1 MGCRF
6 NAEELRCFQRIPT
19 PSPMYSQKIEVFWQ
33 TTGNFKKV
41 RSEGVQKIASVKGE
55 FLRQQ
60 DQTAQERDQEVIRSE
75 PEKPALLPYEDMT
88 ASLLDEIFPCRP
100 PSREKDDE
108 TKLRCQ
114 KVPRKTTSNLPE
126 SINHTN
132 DTSAS
137 FATGKVPPAGSR
149 RLVQFRQR
157 ILEKFST
164 MKSAFETYASEH
176 GPHGSTKELSKK
188 EFTRFLVRHFAGLP
202 KEEHGKIFEFLDHD
216 KNGLVSLDEFHT
228 AIEAAAPVKSL
239 EDLRR
244 KWVALG
250 YPSMRQ
256 ALLNM
261 DLNKDPG
268 RSFTVQEFGSLL
280 TRVGVEDE
288 IEHQNLFAA
297 IRDPHSWNQTVT
309 LEMLAAAMSAISP
322 SLLLEDLRDKILKK
336 FGSLSNCFAALDM
349 DQGESL
355 DIGEFIRY
363 AVPAWKLTTHEAAK
377 AFRLID
383 VDGSLQISKDEFV
396 TALTLSEP
404 NLYLDEI
411 RRKVRQRFRGM
422 RGLLNPENE
431 EDLVADELEQLEP
444 PTVEIAASRRT
455 SLYPRASVG
464 QETAESGEGPSRS
477 ESRKASW
484 IVRHSGIGLDKAQ
497 NFLKDLVKDHEKDDE
512 GRTPEEYQELL
523 NQVQLSE
530 QDTKALFN
538 LMDVNRDG
546 KLSTTEFE
554 HGVRLFAPSTALEDL
569 RLSCIT
575 KYGGIPEAFASLR
588 AEQRE
593 VYLDFSQLKKLL
605 EDLNIWDESTGDL
618 RLIMDIVESHRDGGT
633 NICELMAALQA
644 GQTGTQVRLAPDQRD
659 AKARQQVKWQMAPF
673 HRCATELRANVRE
686 KPIAGK
692 QPDWWLDGR
701 SKEAAKNRHQEI
713 KKESQNMLQKFKRDK
728 SLPILRR
735 VEGGSQDPSW
745 GGPARTGEELLCNSI
760 PFGPFRSSYTK
771 VALSLQDLDDKES
784 GPIMMS
790 IHQYYAN
797 AGETVTSREG
807 ILCPPHSRYKQFK
820 SCSHHYK
827 LLTRQPGGL

>member
-1 MGCRF
+1 
-6 NAEELRCFQRIPT
+6 
-19 PSPMYSQKIEVFWQ
+19 MYSQKLEVFWQ

-41 RSEGVQKIASVKGE
+41 RSEGTLQKMTQKGE
-55 FLRQQ
+55 FLRQ
-60 DQTAQERDQEVIRSE
+60 DQAAQERDQEQPIKSE
-75 PEKPALLPYEDMT
+75 PEKTAPLPYEEMT
-88 ASLLDEIFPCRP
+88 ATLLDEIFPCRP
-100 PSREKDDE
+100 PSREKEDE
-108 TKLRCQ
+108 TKLRS
-114 KVPRKTTSNLPE
+114 KVARKAASNLPE
-126 SINHTN
+126 PTNHAN
-132 DTSAS
+132 DNGAS
-137 FATGKVPPAGSR
+137 FATGNKVLPAGSR
-149 RLVQFRQR
+149 RLVQFRQK

-176 GPHGSTKELSKK
+176 GPHGSSKELSKK
-188 EFTRFLVRHFAGLP
+188 EFTRFLVRQFAGLP

-216 KNGLVSLDEFHT
+216 KNGFVSLEEFHT

-280 TRVGVEDE
+280 SRVGVEDE
-288 IEHQNLFAA
+288 IEHQNLFSA

-322 SLLLEDLRDKILKK
+322 SLLLEDLRDKILKR

-411 RRKVRQRFRGM
+411 RRKCRQRFRGM
-422 RGLLNPENE
+422 RGLLNPESE
-431 EDLVADELEQLEP
+431 ELQTDELAAP
-444 PTVEIAASRRT
+444 PPNVEIAASRKT
-455 SLYPRASVG
+455 SLYGRASVG
-464 QETAESGEGPSRS
+464 QETSESGDAASRS
-477 ESRKASW
+477 ESRRASW
-484 IVRHSGIGLDKAQ
+484 IVRHAGLGLEKAQ
-497 NFLKDLVKDHEKDDE
+497 NFLKDLVKDQENKDDE

-569 RLSCIT
+569 RLACIT

-588 AEQRE
+588 SEQRE
-593 VYLDFSQLKKLL
+593 AYLDFFQLKKLL

-633 NICELMAALQA
+633 SICELMAALQA
-644 GQTGTQVRLAPDQRD
+644 GQTGTQVRLPPDQRD

-673 HRCATELRANVRE
+673 HRCANELRASVRE
-686 KPIAGK
+686 KPRGK
-692 QPDWWLDGR
+692 GEERAEWLDGR
-701 SKEAAKNRHQEI
+701 SKEALKAKQDL
-713 KKESQNMLQKFKRDK
+713 KKESHNMVQKFKRDK
-728 SLPILRR
+728 SLPALRR

-745 GGPARTGEELLCNSI
+745 AGPAKSGEEMSCNSI
-760 PFGPFRSSYTK
+760 PWGPFRNSYTK
-771 VALSLQDLDDKES
+771 VALSLQDLDEKES
-784 GPIMMS
+784 GPLMTS
-790 IHQYYAN
+790 IHQYYST

-807 ILCPPHSRYKQFK
+807 ILCSPHSRYKQFK